1 MKTIGRRLVLAMAL
15 GAMSMFAAAA
25 PSRAQSALPQDI
37 QSQLGAMLSASDQQL
52 FAAIQSLV
60 TANPALAAPIAAQ
73 AAAQHNALA
82 APIAATAAQAQP
94 SQAAAIAGAVSAAVP
109 GSAVAVF
116 NAVAGLAP
124 DQAGAVA
131 GAVTQAVPPSTEE
144 VIAALQ
150 LIQTASG
157 GTTSGNPAGALQA
170 QGDSPGGNSE
180 NPNQTPGAVNP
191 LTPSTS

>member
-1 MKTIGRRLVLAMAL
+1 MKTIGRRLVLAVALAAMAV
-15 GAMSMFAAAA
+15 FAAAA

-52 FAAIQSLV
+52 FAAIQTLV
-60 TANPALAAPIAAQ
+60 TANPALAALIAAQ

-82 APIAATAAQAQP
+82 APIAVIAVQVQP

-109 GSAVAVF
+109 GSAIAVF

-157 GTTSGNPAGALQA
+157 GTTSGNPAGGQQA
-170 QGDSPGGNSE
+170 QGGNPE
-180 NPNQTPGAVNP
+180 NPNQTPGAVSP
-191 LTPSTS
+191 QTASTS

>member
-1 MKTIGRRLVLAMAL
+1 MKTIGRRMVLAVAMAVM
-15 GAMSMFAAAA
+15 AVFAAAA

-37 QSQLGAMLSASDQQL
+37 QSQLGAALSGSDQQL
-52 FAAIQSLV
+52 FTAIQSLV
-60 TANPALAAPIAAQ
+60 TANPALAAAIAAQ
-73 AAAQHNALA
+73 AATQRNALA

-109 GSAVAVF
+109 GSAVALF

-157 GTTSGNPAGALQA
+157 GTTNGNPAGAQQA
-170 QGDSPGGNSE
+170 QGGHPE